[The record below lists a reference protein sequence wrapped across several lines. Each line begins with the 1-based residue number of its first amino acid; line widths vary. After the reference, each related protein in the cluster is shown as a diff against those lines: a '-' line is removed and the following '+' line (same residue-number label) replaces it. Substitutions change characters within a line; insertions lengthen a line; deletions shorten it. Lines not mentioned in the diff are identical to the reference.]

1 VEHVISP
8 SPAVRVRAGRGF
20 GRAAAVTVGLLLILV
35 GLFAYRQ
42 FDFKVF
48 WEAGRDLLHGDRIYP
63 SRAELGEN
71 TRSYFVYPPFV
82 AMAFVPFAVLPFGAS
97 AVLYVALAIAATVA
111 TLRILGVE
119 DRRCYLALLFWMPV
133 LQSVGLG
140 TIAPFLGLAL
150 AVAWTQRHSRYA
162 MPVCLALAVAAKLF
176 LWPVAFWL
184 LATKRWRAAAT
195 WIVATA
201 FVVFVPWAVLGF
213 RDLGWYPHAL
223 RLLLDH
229 EQSLGFSTSVAL
241 GAIHLGPATI
251 VVQAI
256 AVASV
261 FWLARRPDG
270 DRRAFSAAIVAALV
284 LSPLLWIHYFALLV
298 VPVALARR
306 SFSWLWV
313 APALAFWPPPNNLGH
328 PAVAVAVFAVLTLT
342 ATLTLREA

>member
-1 VEHVISP
+1 VP
-8 SPAVRVRAGRGF
+8 AGRGF
-20 GRAAAVTVGLLLILV
+20 GRAAAVTVGLLLLLV

-48 WEAGRDLLHGDRIYP
+48 WEAGRHVLHGERLYP
-63 SRAELGEN
+63 SRAELAQD

-82 AMAFVPFAVLPFGAS
+82 AMAFVPFALLPFGAS
-97 AVLYVALAIAATVA
+97 AVLYVALAIAATIG
-111 TLRILGVE
+111 TLRVIGIE

-150 AVAWTQRHSRYA
+150 AVAWVHRDSRVV
-162 MPVCLALAVAAKLF
+162 MPVCVALAVAAKLF
-176 LWPVAFWL
+176 LWPVVFWL
-184 LATKRWRAAAT
+184 LATRRWRAAAAC
-195 WIVATA
+195 VGATA
-201 FVVFVPWAVLGF
+201 FVVFAPWALLGF

-229 EQSLGFSTSVAL
+229 EQALGFSTSVAF
-241 GAIHLGPATI
+241 GAIDLRPATV
-251 VVQAI
+251 VVQVA

-270 DRRAFSAAIVAALV
+270 DRRAFSAALVAALV

-298 VPVALARR
+298 VPIALARR
-306 SFSWLWV
+306 RFSWLWV
-313 APALAFWPPPNNLGH
+313 VPALALWPPPNNLGH
-328 PAVAVAVFAVLTLT
+328 PAAAVAVFTVLTV
-342 ATLTLREA
+342 AAAFTLREAPAAPG